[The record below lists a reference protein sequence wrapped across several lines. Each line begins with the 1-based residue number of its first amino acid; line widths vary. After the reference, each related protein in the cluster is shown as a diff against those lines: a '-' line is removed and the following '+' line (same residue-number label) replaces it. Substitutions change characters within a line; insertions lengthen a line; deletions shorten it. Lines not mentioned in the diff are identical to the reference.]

1 MSDTDPFLTPPEP
14 EAATTDVRT
23 PTSRRVLV
31 VLAAGLAV
39 AAVVV
44 AGLAIQLNDSND
56 RIARLEASIGDE
68 SSQIEAAASGSSD
81 AQAPAGEHA
90 DLFSAP
96 DNLQALIDSVGK
108 SVVDISCSGGGG
120 GTGFALDIAP
130 KGAGAQTV
138 LVTNY
143 HVIDTCWEGGET
155 VTVYYGDS
163 MELETV
169 GVVVNAD
176 EENDLALIE
185 IEPKLPWLKESEVF
199 AERGWW
205 TMAMGNPADP
215 GLEVNLYRYV
225 SFGNIGYVFDQYWN
239 YTSAT
244 LNRGN
249 SGGPLVNSRGELIG
263 INTIASSGLD
273 DGVWNIAVDSA
284 VLCDKL
290 LVCDE

>member
-1 MSDTDPFLTPPEP
+1 MSDTDLFLTPPEP
-14 EAATTDVRT
+14 EAAATDVRT
-23 PTSRRVLV
+23 PTSRGAWVA
-31 VLAAGLAV
+31 LAAGLAV

-56 RIARLEASIGDE
+56 RIARLEASIGTE
-68 SSQIEAAASGSSD
+68 STQTDAAASGSGE
-81 AQAPAGEHA
+81 AQAPAGENA

-108 SVVDISCSGGGG
+108 SVVDIYCGDGG

-130 KGAGAQTV
+130 QGAGVQTV

-143 HVIDTCWEGGET
+143 HVIDTCWEGNET
-155 VTVYYGDS
+155 VTVYYGDT

-215 GLEVNLYRYV
+215 DLEVTLDRYV
-225 SFGNIGYVFDQYWN
+225 SFGHIGYVYDQYWN

-290 LVCDE
+290 LLCDE

>member
-1 MSDTDPFLTPPEP
+1 MSDTDPFLAPPEP
-14 EAATTDVRT
+14 EAVTTEARK
-23 PTSRRVLV
+23 PTSRRALV
-31 VLAAGLAV
+31 ALAAGLAV

-44 AGLAIQLNDSND
+44 AGLAIQLNGSND

-81 AQAPAGEHA
+81 AQAPLDENA

-96 DNLQALIDSVGK
+96 DNLQALIESVGR
-108 SVVDISCSGGGG
+108 SVVDIYCGDGG

-130 KGAGAQTV
+130 EGTGVQTV

-143 HVIDTCWEGGET
+143 HVIDTCWEGNET

-215 GLEVNLYRYV
+215 DLEVTLDRYV
-225 SFGNIGYVFDQYWN
+225 SFGHIGYVLDQYWN

-244 LNRGN
+244 LNQGN
-249 SGGPLVNSRGELIG
+249 SGGPLVNSRGEVIG
-263 INTIASSGLD
+263 INTLASSGLEA
-273 DGVWNIAVDSA
+273 GVWNVAVDSA